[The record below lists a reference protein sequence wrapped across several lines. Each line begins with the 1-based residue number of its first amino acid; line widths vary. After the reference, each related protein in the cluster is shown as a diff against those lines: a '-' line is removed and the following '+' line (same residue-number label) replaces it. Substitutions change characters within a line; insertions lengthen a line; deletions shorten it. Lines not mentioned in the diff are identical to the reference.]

1 MLLPRSAMEEEL
13 TDTVL
18 VEDKGGVTWLSVNRP
33 DKLNVLNSDLMT
45 ELTQTL
51 NGLADDPDLRAVVM
65 TGVGDRSFV
74 GGADIGEMAALDP
87 QSARAFITRL
97 HGVMAA
103 IRDLPVPVIARINGY
118 CLGGGMELAAACDF
132 RIAADNAKFGM
143 PEVRVGLPS
152 VIEAVLLPHLVG
164 WGRTRWLLMTGEMID
179 AATAHQ
185 WGFVEFLTTPGEL
198 DAVLDRSVQA
208 IVESGPHSIRTQKK
222 LIRSWESL
230 PPEEAIAQTIP
241 VFGDSFKTGEPQEML
256 GGFLARKAKG

>member
-1 MLLPRSAMEEEL
+1 MS
-13 TDTVL
+13 DTIL
-18 VEDKGGVTWLSVNRP
+18 KEQKGNVTWLTVNRP
-33 DKLNVLNSDLMT
+33 DKLNVLNSDLMSALMH
-45 ELTQTL
+45 ELHALST
-51 NGLADDPDLRAVVM
+51 DRDLRAVVI
-65 TGVGDRSFV
+65 TGSGDKSFV
-74 GGADIGEMAALDP
+74 GGADISEMAALDP
-87 QSARAFITRL
+87 DTARAFITRL
-97 HGVMAA
+97 HGVMQA

-179 AATAHQ
+179 ARTAHD
-185 WGFVEFLTTPGEL
+185 WGFVEFLTKPEEL

-208 IVESGPHSIRTQKK
+208 IVDSGPHAIRTQKL

-230 PPEEAIAQTIP
+230 PPAEAIAQTIP
-241 VFGDSFKTGEPQEML
+241 IFGDSFETGEPQEML

>member
-1 MLLPRSAMEEEL
+1 MLRATNMEDIL
-13 TDTVL
+13 SDTIL
-18 VEDKGGVTWLSVNRP
+18 RDDRGGVTWLSVNRP
-33 DKLNVLNSDLMT
+33 NKLNVLNSALMT

-51 NGLADDPDLRAVVM
+51 RDLANDRDLRAVVI
-65 TGVGDRSFV
+65 TGAGDRSFV

-87 QSARAFITRL
+87 TSARAFITRL

-185 WGFVEFLTTPGEL
+185 WGFVEFLTKPEDL

-208 IVESGPHSIRTQKK
+208 IVESGPHAIRTQKV
-222 LIRSWESL
+222 LIQSWESL
-230 PPEEAIAQTIP
+230 PPDDAIAATIP
-241 VFGDSFKTGEPQEML
+241 VFGDSFETGEPQAML

>member
-1 MLLPRSAMEEEL
+1 MLRPETKEDPVN
-13 TDTVL
+13 DTIL
-18 VEDKGGVTWLSVNRP
+18 RDDRGGVTWLTVNRP
-33 DKLNVLNSDLMT
+33 DKLNVLNSALMT
-45 ELTQTL
+45 DLSRILRDLSTDL
-51 NGLADDPDLRAVVM
+51 DLRAVVI
-65 TGVGDRSFV
+65 TGAGDRSFV

-87 QSARAFITRL
+87 TSARAFITRL

-132 RIAADNAKFGM
+132 RIASDNAKFGM

-185 WGFVEFLTTPGEL
+185 WGFVEFLTAPGDL
-198 DAVLDRSVQA
+198 DAVLAKSVDA
-208 IVESGPHSIRTQKK
+208 IVASGPHAIRTQKM
-222 LIRSWESL
+222 LIQSWESL
-230 PPEEAIAQTIP
+230 TPAEAIAQTIP
-241 VFGDSFKTGEPQEML
+241 IFGDSFETGEPQAML

>member
-1 MLLPRSAMEEEL
+1 MLEPAIKEDILS
-13 TDTVL
+13 DTIL
-18 VEDKGGVTWLSVNRP
+18 RDDRGGVTWLTVNRP
-33 DKLNVLNSDLMT
+33 DKLNVLNSALMVELAQILRTLTDDL
-45 ELTQTL
+45 
-51 NGLADDPDLRAVVM
+51 DLRAVVI
-65 TGVGDRSFV
+65 TGAGDRSFV

-87 QSARAFITRL
+87 TSARAFITRL

-185 WGFVEFLTTPGEL
+185 WGFVEFLTKPEDL
-198 DAVLDRSVQA
+198 DAVLDRSVRA
-208 IVESGPHSIRTQKK
+208 IAESGPHAIRTQKM

-230 PPEEAIAQTIP
+230 APADAIAQTIP
-241 VFGDSFKTGEPQEML
+241 VFGDSFETGEPQAML
-256 GGFLARKAKG
+256 GDFLARKAKG

>member
-1 MLLPRSAMEEEL
+1 MLRATNMEDIL
-13 TDTVL
+13 SDTIL
-18 VEDKGGVTWLSVNRP
+18 RDDRGGVTWLSVNRP
-33 DKLNVLNSDLMT
+33 NKLNVLNSALMT

-51 NGLADDPDLRAVVM
+51 RDLANDRDLRAVVI
-65 TGVGDRSFV
+65 TGAGDRSFV

-87 QSARAFITRL
+87 TSARAFITRL

-118 CLGGGMELAAACDF
+118 CLGGGMELA
-132 RIAADNAKFGM
+132 
-143 PEVRVGLPS
+143 
-152 VIEAVLLPHLVG
+152 VLLPHLVG

-185 WGFVEFLTTPGEL
+185 WGFVEFLTKPEDL

-208 IVESGPHSIRTQKK
+208 IVESGPHAIRTQKM
-222 LIRSWESL
+222 LIQSWESL
-230 PPEEAIAQTIP
+230 TPDDAITATIP
-241 VFGDSFKTGEPQEML
+241 VFGDSFETGEPQAML